1 MLLRAERIGGA
12 FVRRGFS
19 SKGEYLKTGTHLTR
33 ADVLSFPSTNRQAL
47 LDGGYI
53 EVYPPGS
60 PSLEGTAAPDSQRF
74 VASAG
79 FGNFNVYEGR
89 KLNSVPLTKAEARAL
104 AGLTDD
110 AAAEPTDPPPPNP
123 PVEEPPKPE

>member
-12 FVRRGFS
+12 YVRRGFTA
-19 SKGEYLKTGTHLTR
+19 KGEYLKTGTHLTR

-53 EVYPPGS
+53 EVYPPGA
-60 PSLEGTAAPDSQRF
+60 PGLEGIAPADTQRF

-89 KLNSVPLTKAEARAL
+89 KLNSAPLTKAEAQAL
-104 AGLTDD
+104 AGMTVD
-110 AAAEPTDPPPPNP
+110 ADPPSPNP
-123 PVEEPPKPE
+123 PVEEPPQTE